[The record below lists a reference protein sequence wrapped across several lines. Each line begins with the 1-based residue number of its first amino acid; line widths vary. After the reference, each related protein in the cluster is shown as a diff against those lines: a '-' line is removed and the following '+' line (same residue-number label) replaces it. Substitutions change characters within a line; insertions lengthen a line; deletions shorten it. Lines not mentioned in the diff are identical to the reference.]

1 MDALKLQAMELFANL
16 KEADQSEIIRLAAVL
31 ASRQ

>member
-1 MDALKLQAMELFANL
+1 MDAALELALALLANL
-16 KEADQSEIIRLAAVL
+16 KEADQLDIIGFAAVL